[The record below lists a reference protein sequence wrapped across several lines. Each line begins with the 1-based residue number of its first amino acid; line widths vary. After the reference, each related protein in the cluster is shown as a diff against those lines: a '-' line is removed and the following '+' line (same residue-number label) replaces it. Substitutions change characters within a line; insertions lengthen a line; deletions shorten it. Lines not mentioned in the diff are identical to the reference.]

1 MPRWLIDIYISIGIT
16 LLVVVICAGVVIFWF
31 WASSGQWWGLLAIL
45 GTFLV
50 LVLGIPTLVWLF
62 GLVK

>member
-1 MPRWLIDIYISIGIT
+1 MPRWLIDIYISTGIG
-16 LLVVVICAGVVIFWF
+16 LLVAVICAGVAIFWF
-31 WASSGQWWGLLAIL
+31 WVSGGQWWGLLALL